1 MWRMLTTS
9 FAAFLTACGG
19 NTMTQPH
26 VTADP
31 SRDYVVTFT
40 ADSACTSL
48 PAHVQRRT
56 YSASNKLPGGNIGPQ
71 RLADA
76 VFASYAGY
84 GLMNILSPVVRGNS
98 AEAWFQDPPIIEWIT
113 PDSTLMIEGHAA
125 GPISGTRIEMPVN
138 GGFLFCPKTRSDSDA
153 LECSVPA
160 LSCRSTN
167 HRVTITPQ

>member
-1 MWRMLTTS
+1 MRQTISMVTAALLTG
-9 FAAFLTACGG
+9 CGG
-19 NTMTQPH
+19 NTITQPY
-26 VTADP
+26 VTANP

-48 PAHVQRRT
+48 PAHAQHRT
-56 YSASNKLPGGNIGPQ
+56 YSASNRLPDGNIGPQ

-84 GLMNILSPVVRGNS
+84 GLMNILSLVVRGDA

-125 GPISGTRIEMPVN
+125 GPIRATTIEMPIN
-138 GGFLFCPKTRSDSDA
+138 GGFVFCPKTRGEGDA

-160 LSCRSTN
+160 VSCRSTN
-167 HRVTITPQ
+167 HRLTLTPR